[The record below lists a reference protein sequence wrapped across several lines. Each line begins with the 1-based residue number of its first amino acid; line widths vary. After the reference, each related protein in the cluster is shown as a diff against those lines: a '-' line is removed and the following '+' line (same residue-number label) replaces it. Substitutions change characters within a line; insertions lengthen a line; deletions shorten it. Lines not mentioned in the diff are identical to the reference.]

1 MKSLDCGN
9 HRTGQP
15 RCAQL
20 IANTWNWSP
29 PIRRTQHAIFAV
41 GPSQATRNGFSYV
54 ARRVCPS
61 GKFPTEP
68 SLIHAC
74 PARPRTGPK
83 MYPMI
88 GIPASVAARPLS
100 AKPSVNRNPRRDGG
114 DGSKSWFAHIVSD
127 SSRCLIEGRHGC
139 AGAPRA
145 LGGLGGARSP
155 PCPLCDEPGDDVRDL
170 LRRERAARD
179 VAAPVGHAD
188 VRASRDHRRAQ
199 VLIADEREIR
209 GVHDRAR
216 LRPAATVRAMAA
228 RTGRGVDFT
237 PSFRIS
243 ELRGIRRN
251 AHTLHGGGTR
261 PRCQEPLHQ
270 RVDLLVGQRPARAG
284 GEGGLRRAR
293 YALGNDLAE
302 PGRRNE
308 PEINRV
314 IEGARGAEPAIA
326 TVAAR
331 ALLLVE
337 RVKGRDLRGH
347 GLSLLACSRSAG
359 QDVAAGQARG
369 EQHRE
374 YEVGGPEM
382 APHTPPRSDAPRR
395 SRGAPRVRHRM
406 SHRSRSCSER
416 ARDASTPARAASGQV
431 CIVASGCARAT
442 TNPAASPKAICET
455 TNHGQSTRAASVGST
470 IPSRAQTRPVHRSG
484 AMTPPQN
491 MWRRGSIGRMT
502 AYRRPT
508 STEMSP

>member
-1 MKSLDCGN
+1 MKSRDCGN

-100 AKPSVNRNPRRDGG
+100 AKPSVNRNPRRDGD

-127 SSRCLIEGRHGC
+127 SSRSAWNRLSFRHK
-139 AGAPRA
+139 
-145 LGGLGGARSP
+145 
-155 PCPLCDEPGDDVRDL
+155 PGDDVRDL

-270 RVDLLVGQRPARAG
+270 RVDLLVGQRPARAD

-308 PEINRV
+308 PEIDRV

-359 QDVAAGQARG
+359 QDVAAGQAHT
-369 EQHRE
+369 EEDCHDD
-374 YEVGGPEM
+374 GGWP
-382 APHTPPRSDAPRR
+382 
-395 SRGAPRVRHRM
+395 
-406 SHRSRSCSER
+406 HRSRSCSER

-484 AMTPPQN
+484 AMTPPHN
-491 MWRRGSIGRMT
+491 MWRRGSIGRIT